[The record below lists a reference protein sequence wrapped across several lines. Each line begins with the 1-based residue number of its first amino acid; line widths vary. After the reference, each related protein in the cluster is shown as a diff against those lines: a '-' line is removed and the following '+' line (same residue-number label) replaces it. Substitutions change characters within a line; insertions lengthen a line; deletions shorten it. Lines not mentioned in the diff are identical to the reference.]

1 MKAKMFP
8 QILEHQFLNVD
19 FFSAFGRFYVLPC
32 NVNIDSATW
41 VGSVRG
47 NDLMFFPRKDRKRPL
62 KMPDN
67 RTTLRAI
74 IIFPASLPGW

>member
-41 VGSVRG
+41 VGSVHG
-47 NDLMFFPRKDRKRPL
+47 NDLMFFP
-62 KMPDN
+62 
-67 RTTLRAI
+67 
-74 IIFPASLPGW
+74 